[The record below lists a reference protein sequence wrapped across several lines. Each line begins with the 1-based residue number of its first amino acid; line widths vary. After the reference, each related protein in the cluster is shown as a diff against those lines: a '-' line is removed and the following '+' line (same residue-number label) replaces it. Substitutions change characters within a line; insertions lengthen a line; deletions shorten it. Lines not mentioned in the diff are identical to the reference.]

1 MGIKIDGR
9 YIGVTEKPFIIAEM
23 SGNHNHSLERAIELV
38 ELAAKSGA
46 DAIKIQT
53 YTPETMTLN
62 ISEGEFVVKG
72 KENLWANRTLYDLYS
87 DAQTPWE
94 WHQAIFDKG
103 RELGITVFSTPFD
116 ATAVDF
122 LEDLNVPCYKIASFE
137 VTDIP
142 LIKLVASTKKP
153 LIISTGM
160 ASISELGE
168 AVEVARDSGC
178 EHLVLLKCT
187 SSYPATPENSNINT
201 IPHMR
206 EMFGCEIGISDHTLG
221 IGVSVAAVA
230 LGATVIEKHFTINR
244 AEGGVDSAFSMEPI
258 EFNSLV
264 TEAERAWQ
272 SKGVVSYGATAAE
285 LGSLKYRRSLYF
297 IRDLVKGAT
306 VTERDV
312 QAIRP
317 GLGLPPKYVDI
328 VIGLRV
334 SKDIKLGSPVKWDCF
349 V

>member
-72 KENLWANRTLYDLYS
+72 EKNLWANRTLYDLYS

-272 SKGVVSYGATAAE
+272 SKGVVSYGATTAE